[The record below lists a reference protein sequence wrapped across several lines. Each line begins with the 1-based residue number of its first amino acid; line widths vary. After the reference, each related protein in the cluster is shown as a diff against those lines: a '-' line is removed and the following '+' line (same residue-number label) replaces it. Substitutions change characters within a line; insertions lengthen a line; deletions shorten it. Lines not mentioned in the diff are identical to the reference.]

1 MPKRN
6 TGGDLNLKGEN
17 FKFIFKIL
25 KNVNIS
31 DERTWGWTFKKLL
44 IYPSAKVILPF
55 LSYRL
60 LIFPSLSISVALSS
74 NFLHLPFTCLH
85 VHLSSYVSLSL
96 IHISRILSSLSL
108 TLSLLISPS
117 LSPLYYSLPIC
128 LFSLTI
134 SLMLASSQLII
145 RLSFLNIS
153 S

>member
-31 DERTWGWTFKKLL
+31 DERTWEWTFQKLL
-44 IYPSAKVILPF
+44 IYPSAQVIFPF

-128 LFSLTI
+128 LCSLTI
-134 SLMLASSQLII
+134 SLILASSQLII

>member
-31 DERTWGWTFKKLL
+31 DERTWGWTFQKLL

-85 VHLSSYVSLSL
+85 VHLSSYFSLSL

-108 TLSLLISPS
+108 SNSFSSHLSFPLSFILFSPHLSVPTHNFFDVSLLPA
-117 LSPLYYSLPIC
+117 YY
-128 LFSLTI
+128 
-134 SLMLASSQLII
+134 
-145 RLSFLNIS
+145 
-153 S
+153 